1 MPPRPVRSVSVIAVL
16 ACTAALT
23 TATVGPAQTASAQRP
38 GSDARAAQRVLD
50 KSSALVELSKQPVLV
65 KASAARKADGRVN
78 LASTAANQQRT
89 ALADERAA
97 FRSWL
102 HVHAPDARI
111 VGHHDLAV
119 NAVTVRL
126 RGTSLATLRSA
137 PQARTVQYEA
147 VYYPLGHNDP
157 DLDLID
163 APEAWTQAAGG
174 APNAGAFPD
183 GSRVKVGVIDTGI
196 DISHPCFS
204 GAGFPATQQRG
215 DQRFTNN
222 KVIVAKVFNN
232 KVHQSGNTA
241 EAIGD
246 HGTHVAGTV
255 ACNLH
260 TPAVVNGVAI
270 PYAPSGVAPAAQLG
284 NYNVF
289 PGEVANARSE
299 DILNAM
305 EAAYTD
311 GMDVVNMS
319 LGGGSNGY
327 QDLLTHAVNNLD
339 RAGMVLAISAGNS
352 GPGHYTVGSPGS
364 AERALTSGASTVGHF
379 VGAPVTVDGATYGAA
394 SGDFATV
401 KSDLTRPLAVVK
413 GSVNGLSDA
422 CSAISQNLTGKIA
435 LVSRGTCAFTVKV
448 RNAQTAGADA
458 VLVQNNVA
466 GDPTAMGTD
475 GTPNQP
481 TIPAYMVSKN
491 SGIAMQADDGKPT
504 TISKTLQYFL
514 TGNDDIMAGFSSQ
527 GPTDVD
533 YRVKP
538 DVVAPGVNVLSS
550 IPLSYCGA
558 TATTCWAFFQGTS
571 MSSPHSAGSAA
582 VVIDAF
588 VTRHFTSYTAEQ
600 VRSAIVNTAEQGNL
614 TSYVDGTT
622 KVSDVNIVGAGQ
634 VDLDSAVKAVVALG
648 PVSTSFGAAPS
659 GSGQALSSTV
669 RLSSLTG
676 SPLTV
681 TVSIADPAD
690 AASFRSSATTVTVPR
705 SGSVQIPVSVS
716 LVKGASAGDY
726 QAELDLRAAGAE
738 VAHSMLYVHVK

>member
-16 ACTAALT
+16 ACAALT

-299 DILNAM
+299 DILDAM

-413 GSVNGLSDA
+413 GSLNGLSDA
-422 CSAISQNLTGKIA
+422 CSAVSQNLTGKIA

-504 TISKTLQYFL
+504 TISKTLKYFL

-614 TSYVDGTT
+614 TSYVDGTA